1 MTEQKRTLQE
11 LSNAVL
17 VEMERLGYTEST
29 REIYRK
35 CFNRIIKFADAKRTE
50 YFSEDLGAAYLKEK
64 YDYPGCSLT
73 NHIRHTRKC
82 VKRLGEY
89 QLYGAFVH
97 AILIKNE
104 PDWSAQ
110 DSELIKSYAESV
122 QSSDNSEATKKLRIY
137 HIKLFYKFLGHRGLS
152 GIGEV
157 TPEVISDYVKYMHN
171 FALVYVKHRLATLRY
186 YFRYL
191 YSNGY
196 CDTNLSFA
204 VPRIKAPANANV
216 PALWSKEDIEQLLLS
231 VDRGNPTGKRNYAV
245 LCLVVNLGMRLR
257 DLVEMKLEHLKWDR
271 KEIEFHQHKTGNKV
285 IYPILSDI
293 GWAII
298 DYLRYGRPKSESPYL
313 FLSANAPHDRL
324 LMDGYAN
331 ILKTHTRIAGIKKG
345 RNTVRGMHS
354 LRHAL
359 ARNLMEQNVPLPV
372 LSDIMGHTSVVS
384 SSPYLKVDIEG
395 LRKCSLTLGG
405 FVL

>member
-1 MTEQKRTLQE
+1 MTEQKKTLQE

-17 VEMERLGYTEST
+17 VEMERLGYTETT

-35 CFNRIIKFADAKRTE
+35 CFNRIIKFAGTKHIE
-50 YFSEDLGAAYLKEK
+50 YFSEALGAAYLKEE

-73 NHIRHTRKC
+73 NYIRHTRKC

-152 GIGEV
+152 RVGEV
-157 TPEVISDYVKYMHN
+157 TPEIISDYVKYMHN
-171 FALVYVKHRLATLRY
+171 FALVYVKHRLATLKY

-216 PALWSKEDIEQLLLS
+216 PALWSKGDIEKLLLS

-257 DLVEMKLEHLKWDR
+257 DLVEMKLEHLKWER

-285 IYPILSDI
+285 IYPILNDI

-298 DYLRYGRPKSESPYL
+298 DYLRHGRPKSESPYL

-324 LMDGYAN
+324 LMEGFTD
-331 ILKTHTRIAGIKKG
+331 ILNKHARIAGIKKG
-345 RNTVRGMHS
+345 RNAVQGMHS

-372 LSDIMGHTSVVS
+372 LSDIMGHASVVS

-405 FVL
+405 FAL